1 MKDYHVRNLAFQI
14 CLYYTIWLRFADP
27 SVCLKGGYIRCAF
40 SDGEQEDLTLSG
52 LRTAVRAQEL
62 REQQAIMKNDN
73 NSNDNSVQDDDRSTN
88 DGLLDLDMADE
99 IIPEDD
105 TAASTYHLVT
115 QANTKK
121 TKSDN
126 GDDEG
131 AWLTKVA
138 ELLATKGKSKQKKQ
152 KPVEEVDFSVQNGA
166 FSDKESQGFVALSS
180 IAKEFRH
187 GCKVI
192 NTIDEV
198 KIVGQ
203 VSYFCWFCS
212 SPILL
217 SNIFVHY
224 HCKIGIDGEK
234 RMGGSHHW

>member
-1 MKDYHVRNLAFQI
+1 M
-14 CLYYTIWLRFADP
+14 LRFADP
-27 SVCLKGGYIRCAF
+27 SVYLKGGYIRCAF

-62 REQQAIMKNDN
+62 REQQAMMKNDN
-73 NSNDNSVQDDDRSTN
+73 NSDDSSVEDDDRSKN

-152 KPVEEVDFSVQNGA
+152 KSIEEVDVSSQNRTL
-166 FSDKESQGFVALSS
+166 SEKESQGFVALSS

-187 GCKVI
+187 GCKVV
-192 NTIDEV
+192 NTIDKV

-203 VSYFCWFCS
+203 VSYFCWFCFS
-212 SPILL
+212 SRLPP
-217 SNIFVHY
+217 NIFVNHN
-224 HCKIGIDGEK
+224 CNFIGIDGEK
-234 RMGGSHHW
+234 RVGGSYHW

>member
-1 MKDYHVRNLAFQI
+1 MYVNLHFKFAV
-14 CLYYTIWLRFADP
+14 YDTIWLRFADP
-27 SVCLKGGYIRCAF
+27 SICCLKGGYIRCAF

-62 REQQAIMKNDN
+62 RERQAIMKNDN
-73 NSNDNSVQDDDRSTN
+73 NSDDSSGEDDDRSTN

-152 KPVEEVDFSVQNGA
+152 KNAEEVDFSLQNGT
-166 FSDKESQGFVALSS
+166 FSDKESHDFVALSS

-187 GCKVI
+187 GCKVV
-192 NTIDEV
+192 NTIDKV

-203 VSYFCWFCS
+203 VSYFCCFR
-212 SPILL
+212 SPSILL
-217 SNIFVHY
+217 PNIFEHY
-224 HCKIGIDGEK
+224 NCKY
-234 RMGGSHHW
+234 RY